1 MFALRAAAVALLLTG
16 GLSVA
21 SDSPFFRLKETKKNG
36 KVQVFGTNVCRSPIV
51 AYVVVFERANQ
62 RTVWHGVYTEGNQL
76 GRGKTVRVGALP
88 DGSYMGRPIISVD
101 YIRLANGTTWGAVQ
115 TDEAKEIAASFHK

>member
-16 GLSVA
+16 GLSAA

-36 KVQVFGTNVCRSPIV
+36 KVEVLGTNICHSPII

-62 RTVWHGVYTEGNQL
+62 RTVWHGVYKDGDELRT
-76 GRGKTVRVGALP
+76 GKTVRVGALP

-101 YIRLANGTTWGAVQ
+101 YVRLANGTTWGVAQ
-115 TDEAKEIAASFHK
+115 TDEAKEIAARFHR

>member
-1 MFALRAAAVALLLTG
+1 MFALRTAAVALLLTA

-36 KVQVFGTNVCRSPIV
+36 RIEVLGTNVCHSPIV

-62 RTVWHGVYTEGNQL
+62 RTVWPGIYKDGSTLNT
-76 GRGKTVRVGALP
+76 GRTVRVGVLP
-88 DGSYMGRPIISVD
+88 EGSYLGRATVTVD
-101 YIRLANGTTWGAVQ
+101 YVRLANGTSWGDAQ
-115 TDEAKEIAASFHK
+115 TDEAKEIAAGFRK